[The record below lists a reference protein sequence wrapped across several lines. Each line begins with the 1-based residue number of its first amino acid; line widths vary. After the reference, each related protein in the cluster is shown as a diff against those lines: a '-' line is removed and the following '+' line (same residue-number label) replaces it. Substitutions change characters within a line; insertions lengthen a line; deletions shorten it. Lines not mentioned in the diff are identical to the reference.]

1 MRSVKQSVKVLVEGF
16 TEKYYISGLKG
27 DTTTHLNIQPP
38 INMNGGGYEN
48 FIREVKRIDYRGCV
62 AIFIFI
68 DLDKY
73 DNERRKLE
81 ELITL
86 CNKRSK
92 NTAIPF
98 FLIGTNKDF
107 EYFTCCHSQQY
118 NNGDTTNFIIRNF
131 KYRTLDEYK
140 SDKGIYERL
149 NKNTNSYLNAIE
161 QTRRNYNLNNVFIKN
176 SYGKKINGAN
186 IIINKSDT
194 QVNHDS
200 ITTKHSNIIEFFDII
215 GLASV

>member
-16 TEKYYISGLKG
+16 TEKYYISGLKS
-27 DTTTHLNIQPP
+27 DTTTHLNIQLP

-73 DNERRKLE
+73 DKERRKLE

-98 FLIGTNKDF
+98 FLIGANKDF
-107 EYFTCCHSQQY
+107 EYFACCHSKQY
-118 NNGDTTNFIIRNF
+118 NNGDTTNFITRNF

-140 SDKGIYERL
+140 SDKDIYERL
-149 NKNTNSYLNAIE
+149 NKNNNSYLNAIE
-161 QTRRNYNLNNVFIKN
+161 KTRNNYDLNNVFIKN
-176 SYGKKINGAN
+176 SYDKKINGAN

-194 QVNHDS
+194 KINHDS
-200 ITTKHSNIIEFFDII
+200 ITIKHSNIIEFFHII
-215 GLASV
+215 GLA